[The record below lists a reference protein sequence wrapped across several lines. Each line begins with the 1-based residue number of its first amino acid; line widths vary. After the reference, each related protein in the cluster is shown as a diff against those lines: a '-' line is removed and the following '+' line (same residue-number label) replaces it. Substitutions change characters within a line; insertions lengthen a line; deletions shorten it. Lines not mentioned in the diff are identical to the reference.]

1 VISFYEKGDDMAK
14 RLVLTGIIVLLVLSL
29 TAPAY
34 CDDALKKLG
43 RGVCNVATSPYELI
57 YQTMKSNNSDGA
69 FAAVTVGV
77 LKGVGMIAVRAL
89 VGVYE
94 IASFPIPFP
103 RGYQPILKDPE
114 FFFEDQNW

>member
-1 VISFYEKGDDMAK
+1 MAK
-14 RLVLTGIIVLLVLSL
+14 RVFVIGVIILLALSF
-29 TAPAY
+29 AMPAY

-43 RGVCNVATSPYELI
+43 RGICNVATSPYELI

-94 IASFPIPFP
+94 IVSFPFPIPKD
-103 RGYQPILKDPE
+103 YQPVLKDPE